1 MVDEVDDGLGYLGYV
16 GVWVGYFVLC
26 CGFCGW
32 VFCVWLMPF
41 YGYYVVIY
49 GYGHIYVYV
58 YMFVYGCNMHCVGVF
73 ICIYDV
79 FVR

>member
-26 CGFCGW
+26 CGFYGW
-32 VFCVWLMPF
+32 VVCMWLGPF
-41 YGYYVVIY
+41 YGYCVAIY
-49 GYGHIYVYV
+49 IYIYVCV
-58 YMFVYGCNMHCVGVF
+58 CIFMCGCDMHCVGVF
-73 ICIYDV
+73 VYVYDV